1 MLVRTISTMY
11 LYLLLA
17 KVLNISSPDPFVSD
31 SKLTYLHETNDLYKT
46 AQFTLDLVEEEGWR
60 RPEVTFGARLSIF
73 RTILY
78 CTRSLT
84 HLSQNLRQKIAT
96 ILAS

>member
-46 AQFTLDLVEEEGWR
+46 AQFTLDLVGEEDWS
-60 RPEVTFGARLSIF
+60 RP
-73 RTILY
+73 
-78 CTRSLT
+78 
-84 HLSQNLRQKIAT
+84 
-96 ILAS
+96 